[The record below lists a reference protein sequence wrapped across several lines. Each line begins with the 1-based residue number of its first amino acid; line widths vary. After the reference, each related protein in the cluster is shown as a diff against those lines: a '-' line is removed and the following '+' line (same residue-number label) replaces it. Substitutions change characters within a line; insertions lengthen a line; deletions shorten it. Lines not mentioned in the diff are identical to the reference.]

1 MLEESSAA
9 HAAVTLGN
17 ILPNLDP
24 LPPVREAAT
33 LDNALP
39 KLAWWLEHDPGL
51 ESRAAWALDATGF
64 VNGALTGVPVMDSI
78 TAGDYVLPGVDSPL
92 PLPEPLEPTAT
103 AGELLPEWAARLDLP
118 AGLPVIAGTY
128 DSFADIAAAGVRGP
142 GDAGL
147 VLGST
152 MIIGR
157 ATEAAIDPPEGLAWS
172 AYTGTGLLLGGW
184 TLCGGLGLDWSER
197 LLGAD
202 EDLTR
207 AAADVE
213 PGALLALP
221 YLAGERTP
229 LWDPA
234 ARGAFVGLSP
244 ATGPAELHRALVDS
258 LALAVLDHAERLERA
273 LGPCPAWRVTGG
285 GVRHPVWPQATAD
298 ALGVPLQVV
307 PHAADAVGPALFGPA
322 LGGSRPAATGPSPR
336 WSRTRSRRR
345 SAQPASA
352 LPRAVGS
359 DRARRFTGWW
369 SQPPRDSRDH
379 ASRPPPRSRRP
390 ALESLP
396 VPEPEP
402 GEVLVRVDSRRCR
415 PRARWKMLA
424 PCITVLSTSKNAAA
438 VGSAGVERAVSTSA
452 ADAAASPA
460 STERCCRSSGWRCRS
475 GVMGAILGDGPVPR
489 RWRPGVCEDRAHA

>member
-1 MLEESSAA
+1 MAAAGDADITVLGVAALGPAPVIVDERLQPLTKALLFGLDRRSEPQRRRMLEQSSAA
-9 HAAVTLGN
+9 HAAVTLGS

-24 LPPVREAAT
+24 LPPVREPAT

-51 ESRAAWALDATGF
+51 GSRAAWALDATGF
-64 VNGALTGVPVMDSI
+64 VTGALTGVPAMDSI

-103 AGELLPEWAARLDLP
+103 AGELLPEWAARLELP

-172 AYTGTGLLLGGW
+172 AYPGTGLLLGGW
-184 TLCGGLGLDWSER
+184 TLCGGLGLDWSAG

-202 EDLTR
+202 KDLAR
-207 AAADVE
+207 AAADAD

-234 ARGAFVGLSP
+234 ARGAFVGLSS

-258 LALAVLDHAERLERA
+258 LALAVLDHAERIERA

-298 ALGVPLQVV
+298 ALGVPLQIM
-307 PHAADAVGPALFGPA
+307 PDAADAVGPALLA
-322 LGGSRPAATGPSPR
+322 LRSVGADPQRRPVATLEPNAARGDAL
-336 WSRTRSRRR
+336 RSR
-345 SAQPASA
+345 
-352 LPRAVGS
+352 LPLFRELSEVVA
-359 DRARRFTGWW
+359 
-369 SQPPRDSRDH
+369 
-379 ASRPPPRSRRP
+379 
-390 ALESLP
+390 P
-396 VPEPEP
+396 VVHRLVEPT
-402 GEVLVRVDSRRCR
+402 
-415 PRARWKMLA
+415 A
-424 PCITVLSTSKNAAA
+424 P
-438 VGSAGVERAVSTSA
+438 
-452 ADAAASPA
+452 
-460 STERCCRSSGWRCRS
+460 
-475 GVMGAILGDGPVPR
+475 
-489 RWRPGVCEDRAHA
+489 